1 MDDLRIIIGRS
12 NPELGQKIC
21 EELGVEPTKI
31 LLDNFADGEIRVQIL
46 ENVRGKDVFII
57 ESTYPP
63 AENIM
68 ELLLILDAAKRASA
82 RRVTAVI
89 PYFGYARQERKDK
102 PRVPISTKL
111 VANLIVSAGAD
122 RVLTMD
128 LHSPAIQ
135 GFFDVPTDHL
145 ISDLVFEEY
154 LAMIMHEQIMNH
166 EVVVVSPDIGG
177 VRRVDF
183 LATELD
189 ANIAII
195 NKKRLDANKA
205 RALTLVGDVR
215 DKIAIIRDDIIDTA
229 GTIKEAS
236 ELLKSPEYGAKAV
249 YVLATHPLF
258 SPPAVDRLE
267 QAPID
272 KVIVNDTIPLKPEA
286 RDRLVP
292 DKVRVL
298 SVANVFATAIKN
310 IHEERSLSVLF
321 EKGQIFGFFNG
332 KQN

>member
-1 MDDLRIIIGRS
+1 MNDLKILIGRS
-12 NPELGQKIC
+12 NPELGYRIC
-21 EELGVEPTKI
+21 ESLGVEPTQI

-46 ENVRGKDVFII
+46 ENVRGKDVFVI

-63 AENIM
+63 ADNIM

-145 ISDLVFEEY
+145 ISDLVFEEH
-154 LAMIMHEQIMNH
+154 LAMTMWDEVREGN
-166 EVVVVSPDIGG
+166 VVVVSPDIGG

-183 LATELD
+183 LATELG
-189 ANIAII
+189 ASIAII
-195 NKKRLDANKA
+195 HKKREDANKA
-205 RALTLVGDVR
+205 RALTVVGDVR
-215 DKIAIIRDDIIDTA
+215 DKIAIIRDDIVDTA
-229 GTIKEAS
+229 GTVKEAS
-236 ELLKSPEYGAKAV
+236 DLLKSPQYGAKAV
-249 YVLATHPLF
+249 YVLATHPLL
-258 SPPAVDRLE
+258 SPPAVERIE
-267 QAPID
+267 NSQID
-272 KVIVNDTIPLKPEA
+272 KLIVTDTIPLKEEA
-286 RDRLVP
+286 GQRLVP
-292 DKVRVL
+292 HKVNVL
-298 SVANVFATAIKN
+298 SVAQVFATAIKC

-321 EKGQIFGFFNG
+321 QKGQIFKF
-332 KQN
+332 

>member
-1 MDDLRIIIGRS
+1 MDDLRIIVGRS
-12 NPELGQKIC
+12 NPELGYRIC
-21 EELGVEPTKI
+21 ESLGVEPTRV

-46 ENVRGKDVFII
+46 ENVRGKDVFVI
-57 ESTYPP
+57 ESTHPP
-63 AENIM
+63 AENIL

-89 PYFGYARQERKDK
+89 PYFGYARQERKDR

-154 LAMIMHEQIMNH
+154 LAMIMRDEIESGN
-166 EVVVVSPDIGG
+166 VVVVSPDIGG

-183 LATELD
+183 LASELN
-189 ANIAII
+189 ANIAIVH
-195 NKKRLDANKA
+195 KKREEANKA
-205 RALTLVGDVR
+205 EALSLVGDVR
-215 DKIAIIRDDIIDTA
+215 GQIAIIRDDIVDTA
-229 GTIKEAS
+229 GTIKAAA
-236 ELLKSPEYGAKAV
+236 ELLKRPEYGAKAV

-258 SPPAVDRLE
+258 SPPAVERIGSSL
-267 QAPID
+267 ID
-272 KVIVNDTIPLKPEA
+272 KVIVTDTIPLKPEA
-286 RDRLVP
+286 REHLVP
-292 DKVRVL
+292 DKVKVL
-298 SVANVFATAIKN
+298 SVAGVFATAIKN
-310 IHEERSLSVLF
+310 IHEERSLSALF
-321 EKGQIFGFFNG
+321 QKGQIFNF
-332 KQN
+332 